1 MHASRA
7 FFHAGLLIFFWTL
20 SCVATNAKQPELV
33 IYTEN
38 YSPLYQI
45 DGNGNVTGI
54 VAELLRKIAKRADI
68 SLDLRLRPFN
78 RGLLA
83 VKKSPGNCFLALWR
97 TSLREPNFLWVGPL
111 EIDGY
116 AFFALKGSKIS
127 ITSIEDSF
135 KYPTGAVA
143 GWTSTVEVQQ
153 AGHPELVL
161 VDDDGLN
168 PKMLRNGNTLLWLG
182 GLLSAPY
189 VAKEQGIEIENVFT
203 VKEVDLSLA
212 CNPGTDRALID
223 RLQSALDRYYQRAED
238 TRVEQPPRR
247 LTQ

>member
-1 MHASRA
+1 MHVMRT
-7 FFHAGLLIFFWTL
+7 FIHAVLLILFSSV
-20 SCVATNAKQPELV
+20 SCFAANSNQPELV

-45 DGNGNVTGI
+45 DVDGNVTGV
-54 VAELLRKIAKRADI
+54 VADLLRNIASRAGI

-83 VKKSPGNCFLALWR
+83 VKKSPGTCFLALWR
-97 TSLREPNFLWVGPL
+97 TSLREPYFLWVGPL

-116 AFFALKGSKIS
+116 AFFALKGSGIS
-127 ITSIEDSF
+127 IASVEESF
-135 KYPTGAVA
+135 QYPTGAVS

-153 AGHPELVL
+153 AGHPELIL
-161 VDDDGLN
+161 VDEDKLN

-189 VAKEQGIEIENVFT
+189 VARELGIEIENVFT

-212 CNPGTDRALID
+212 CNRGTDRALTD
-223 RLQSALDRYYQRAED
+223 RLQAALDRYYKQVREINP
-238 TRVEQPPRR
+238 EQPPRR
-247 LTQ
+247 LMQ